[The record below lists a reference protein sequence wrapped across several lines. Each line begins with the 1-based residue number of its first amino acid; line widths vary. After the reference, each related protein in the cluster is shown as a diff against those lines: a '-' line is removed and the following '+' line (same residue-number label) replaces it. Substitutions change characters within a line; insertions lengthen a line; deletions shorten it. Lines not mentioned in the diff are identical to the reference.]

1 MTRTT
6 AKPVDVMRHVVR
18 HGDQIRVNIS
28 VQSGNLNTY
37 QSQEKI
43 YHSQLMVKLPS
54 IPIDP
59 FDSLSFDSER
69 QLPEE
74 DLFGILR
81 RPPP

>member
-1 MTRTT
+1 
-6 AKPVDVMRHVVR
+6 MRHVVR

-28 VQSGNLNTY
+28 DVSVQSGNLNAY
-37 QSQEKI
+37 QSQDKI
-43 YHSQLMVKLPS
+43 NHSQLMAKLPS

-74 DLFGILR
+74 DLFGILG